1 MPRLHP
7 IPTSG
12 MSGFDL
18 PSLCAVCDETADICP
33 ATPPALP
40 LWRRVFAWWW
50 AVYWR
55 VCVSAVVVGF
65 TGPWVLYLGFGW
77 APQQMIELWRK
88 IP

>member
-1 MPRLHP
+1 
-7 IPTSG
+7 

-18 PSLCAVCDETADICP
+18 PPLCAVCDESADICP
-33 ATPPALP
+33 ATP

-55 VCVSAVVVGF
+55 VCVGAIVVGF

-77 APQQMIELWRK
+77 TPQQMIELWRT